1 MPSDDSRKKLALR
14 QRIGDER
21 RRAKRRGAND
31 RRVSRGRFRDVG
43 CGAFRLD
50 FDGGLGSDARK
61 RVR

>member
-31 RRVSRGRFRDVG
+31 RRVSRCRFQLSDMGRFVWI
-43 CGAFRLD
+43 LME
-50 FDGGLGSDARK
+50 
-61 RVR
+61 VRQ